1 MKDQLSGN
9 GRSGRIEM
17 TSLPEN
23 LIACPHCDLLQRI
36 PPLAPRVK
44 ARCPRCGK
52 VVAASKPQSLERTLA
67 LTVAAAIAF
76 IVANVMPLMGLSA
89 MGRSS
94 NTTIIGGVQQMW
106 AEGEVITALLVGFC
120 VILAPAVQIGFMLA
134 LLLAVRRSPAPF
146 WAGDLLRW
154 AEFHQPWAMLEV
166 MMLGILVSLVKI
178 AEMAEVIPGIGMF
191 ATGAL
196 IFLFTG
202 MTAAF
207 DPEEAW
213 HHIRWANGQAPH
225 APAVTKGEKA

>member
-1 MKDQLSGN
+1 
-9 GRSGRIEM
+9 M
-17 TSLPEN
+17 TSSLEN

-36 PPLAPRVK
+36 PPLPPRWK

-52 VVAASKPQSLERTLA
+52 VVAVSKPDSLNRTLA
-67 LTVAAAIAF
+67 LTVAAAVAF

-94 NTTIIGGVQQMW
+94 NTTIVGGVQQMW

-120 VILAPAVQIGFMLA
+120 VIVAPAVQIGFMLA
-134 LLLAVRRSPAPF
+134 LLLAVRRTPAPF

-202 MTAAF
+202 MTATF

-213 HHIRWANGQAPH
+213 HHIRWANGEGPH
-225 APAVTKGEKA
+225 TPAVTKGEKA